1 MIKIRHLS
9 KYYGEQAVLKDVNA
23 DVAKGEVITVIGPSG
38 SGKSTFLRCLNL
50 LEFPS
55 GGSIEIDGISLT
67 HSKTDISKIRRRMGL
82 VFQSFNLFE
91 HLPVI
96 ENIALAPIK
105 LLGIKREEAAKNAM
119 DLLKMVGLAGKAFC
133 FPNELSGG
141 QKQRVAIARCLAMKP
156 EIMLFDEPTSA
167 LDPTMIIEVL
177 AVIRKL
183 AQEGMTLIIV
193 THEMEFAR
201 RISSRI
207 FYMDEGCVYEEGTPE
222 QIFENPQKEK
232 TKAFINR
239 IMSLEFQLT
248 SSDYDLYAIKAEM
261 EAFCIKYFLTRQVVY
276 YAVLAAEEVLLL
288 QKNITD
294 ATIRLSYADKAGAI
308 ELVCKNRGEPE
319 NPLLDE
325 DDLSIK
331 IIQGVCQNVTY
342 SYENG
347 MNILHMTIRNE

>member
-1 MIKIRHLS
+1 
-9 KYYGEQAVLKDVNA
+9 
-23 DVAKGEVITVIGPSG
+23 
-38 SGKSTFLRCLNL
+38 
-50 LEFPS
+50 LELPS
-55 GGSIEIDGISLT
+55 GGSIEIDGISLMDPNT
-67 HSKTDISKIRRRMGL
+67 NVSKIRQRMGL

-96 ENIALAPIK
+96 ENIVLAPIK
-105 LLGIKREEAAKNAM
+105 VLGIKKEEAAKNAM
-119 DLLKMVGLAGKAFC
+119 ELLKMVGLAGKAFA
-133 FPNELSGG
+133 FPHELSGG
-141 QKQRVAIARCLAMKP
+141 QKQRVAIARCLAMNP
-156 EIMLFDEPTSA
+156 DIILFDEPTSA

-183 AQEGMTLIIV
+183 AQDGMTMIIV

-207 FYMDEGCVYEEGTPE
+207 IYMDEGCIYEEGTPE

-239 IMSLEFQLT
+239 ILSLEFQLA

-261 EAFCIKYFLTRQVVY
+261 EAFCIKYFLTRRAIY
-276 YAVLAAEEVLLL
+276 FTVLAVEELLLL

-294 ATIRLSYADKAGAI
+294 AILKLSYSDKAGAI
-308 ELVCKNRGEPE
+308 ELICKNRGEPE
-319 NPLLDE
+319 NLLLNE
-325 DDLSIK
+325 NDLGVK
-331 IIQGVCQNVTY
+331 IILGICQNVVY

-347 MNILHMTIRNE
+347 RNIWCLSIVNA